1 MFERATA
8 YSLFAVLPRH
18 SCRLVRCAGPAFHIA
33 RTNTCREISGYS
45 GIPDHIEIRWANDR
59 DHGTA
64 FCCDP
69 LWRLI
74 GSRCESLAESLY
86 LCNIHVL
93 RGMRAVVARA
103 TMYLHVY
110 ATNLYRHASTRVY
123 RVNRHE
129 RETPA
134 DGRFKS
140 FSTYL
145 PFTSLSYLY
154 VDRGLPPAIE
164 VIIKLQVLYILLRY

>member
-1 MFERATA
+1 M
-8 YSLFAVLPRH
+8 
-18 SCRLVRCAGPAFHIA
+18 
-33 RTNTCREISGYS
+33 
-45 GIPDHIEIRWANDR
+45 
-59 DHGTA
+59 A
-64 FCCDP
+64 FCYDP
-69 LWRLI
+69 LWHLI
-74 GSRCESLAESLY
+74 GSCCGSPAESLY

-93 RGMRAVVARA
+93 RGMRRAVVARA
-103 TMYLHVY
+103 TMHLYVH

-123 RVNRHE
+123 RINRHE

-134 DGRFKS
+134 DGRFDS

-154 VDRGLPPAIE
+154 VDRESPPAIE